1 MGNMS
6 VIRIFGHDNT

>member
-6 VIRIFGHDNT
+6 VR